1 MLTSAVYLIDVE
13 VGKRRRHLD
22 PDYLCLSSPDL
33 PTFSSTPYSY
43 NSYNSYNSSIPPL
56 KPCLKRPVNLS
67 IADKI
72 YQNRKLAGTPSA
84 FQPFSTISEDLLW
97 DPCTD
102 YRRPASALGLG
113 RSSRNMNHFSSQVP
127 PTATSA
133 RTPFRSEI
141 SRFTES
147 LYNLAKPTPVKP
159 AGLFPQVRSSHS
171 HRANNVSSL
180 LAPSLPMKPVQNLD
194 QINPYTGLPNIEF
207 IPTTEYLQAGG
218 TSSFLP
224 DATPSPDTTARR
236 VAAILEPHSTYSQLV
251 EDLHTQRNSRHSLQ
265 LLEHQMRN
273 LSFQPPSVA
282 VPHSNIYQTGALQH
296 PLTTPALTP
305 YQYLHPTSADPSFLG
320 DPSLLPSLPPS
331 LPLCVC
337 LSVRRLNPIPAGES
351 QDATDKSCPKCLR
364 GDKNAPRHSRT

>member
-1 MLTSAVYLIDVE
+1 MTQSSLTQSSQVFAVE

-43 NSYNSYNSSIPPL
+43 NSYNTSIPPL

-97 DPCTD
+97 DPYTD
-102 YRRPASALGLG
+102 YRPDYRTDYRPASALGVG
-113 RSSRNMNHFSSQVP
+113 RSSRNMNHFSGRGQ
-127 PTATSA
+127 T
-133 RTPFRSEI
+133 TPFRSEI

-159 AGLFPQVRSSHS
+159 VGLFPKVRSSH
-171 HRANNVSSL
+171 RGTNVSSFL
-180 LAPSLPMKPVQNLD
+180 NPSLPMKPVQNLD

-207 IPTTEYLQAGG
+207 IPTTEYLQAGV

-224 DATPSPDTTARR
+224 DATPSPDTTAR
-236 VAAILEPHSTYSQLV
+236 
-251 EDLHTQRNSRHSLQ
+251 
-265 LLEHQMRN
+265 
-273 LSFQPPSVA
+273 
-282 VPHSNIYQTGALQH
+282 
-296 PLTTPALTP
+296 
-305 YQYLHPTSADPSFLG
+305 
-320 DPSLLPSLPPS
+320 
-331 LPLCVC
+331 
-337 LSVRRLNPIPAGES
+337 
-351 QDATDKSCPKCLR
+351 
-364 GDKNAPRHSRT
+364 